1 MDSEDEVKDERK
13 SLESS
18 RSNEDLEYS
27 TRIKSRIPTAAKLST
42 SQDSIVPRT
51 APLVKT
57 KSSKPPK
64 KSKGNSNKIMS
75 RVAAI
80 VGFGPA
86 EELDEEERREIAI
99 GKDIDN
105 RKCDTDRCK

>member
-27 TRIKSRIPTAAKLST
+27 SRIESKIPTAAAKFST
-42 SQDSIVPRT
+42 SQDSIVPKTMDVFLGST

-80 VGFGPA
+80 VGFGKHFIRST
-86 EELDEEERREIAI
+86 EFDE
-99 GKDIDN
+99 N
-105 RKCDTDRCK
+105 LSQ